1 MSKSANTCRG
11 AASVCLSAAAAD
23 GDADG
28 DRIIYDYAKVPPS
41 YPDTGP
47 QPTVRELFTS
57 RDRRDTLNP
66 RYTELVLG
74 HYDQV
79 LPGVEF

>member
-1 MSKSANTCRG
+1 METFRQNKIVG
-11 AASVCLSAAAAD
+11 VI
-23 GDADG
+23 
-28 DRIIYDYAKVPPS
+28 RIIYDYAKVLS

-47 QPTVRELFTS
+47 QPTVRELFPS
-57 RDRRDTLNP
+57 DPEDTLNP
-66 RYTELVLG
+66 RYIALILR